1 MIFWYLEWPSKLSC
15 VDYPPTVLPD
25 TNGKAGLLP
34 EDAFGVTED
43 RGMCDESVGVCP
55 TTRQTPTFRL
65 LITQYFDLRA
75 YVSPMVNSNEFR
87 LVGGN
92 EAGGP
97 FR

>member
-1 MIFWYLEWPSKLSC
+1 MVLRKAP
-15 VDYPPTVLPD
+15 VDYRLSIIRLQCFPIQMERLVCYQ
-25 TNGKAGLLP
+25 K
-34 EDAFGVTED
+34 DAFGVTED

-55 TTRQTPTFRL
+55 KTRHTPHVPVSM
-65 LITQYFDLRA
+65 IQYFDLMA
-75 YVSPMVNSNEFR
+75 YVSPMVNWKEFR